1 MAVSVETISNI
12 ERRITVTLPLADLE
26 SIIQRRLK
34 EISRTAKFSGFR
46 PGKAPMSLVS
56 QQYGAQARD
65 EVFSKA
71 VETSFS
77 DAVVEHKLRVAGYP
91 SIEHKPFQ
99 EASSELEYTATFEII
114 PEVTMGDVSK
124 IKVEKPIL
132 SVGDKDV
139 DKTID
144 VLVKQRVTY
153 SPVKRA
159 SKKEDRINIDLT
171 ASIDGEQVES
181 TNNKGMDIVLGELGR
196 IEAFDKELTGG
207 KAGDT
212 REFQIE
218 YPADHKPEQIAGKK
232 VDYVVTYNSVS
243 EPLYPEVDK
252 KFARDLGVA
261 DGDVNKL
268 REEIKLSLEQEVE
281 KRIEA
286 GVKEQVFQGLVDVT
300 EVDLPKA
307 LVGEEISR
315 MMQMTAQNLQ
325 QRGMDPKSIQL
336 QPQMFEEQAKR
347 STALRL
353 ILSQLVNAENLQA
366 NADQVRAKVEAFA
379 QNYEKPDQMIDWYYS
394 DVKRLDEPA
403 ALATESNVVEWVLAK
418 AQVKDKKVKFDEF
431 MAGS

>member
-207 KAGDT
+207 KVGDT

-243 EPLYPEVDK
+243 EPIYPEVDK

-353 ILSQLVNAENLQA
+353 ILSQLVNAESLQA

-379 QNYEKPDQMIDWYYS
+379 QNYEKPEQMIDWYYS

>member
-12 ERRITVTLPLADLE
+12 ERRMTVTLPLADLE
-26 SIIQRRLK
+26 NVIQRRLK

-91 SIEHKPFQ
+91 SIEHKPFG
-99 EASSELEYTATFEII
+99 EAATELEYTATFEII
-114 PEVTMGDVSK
+114 PEVEVGDVTK
-124 IKVEKPIL
+124 VTVEKPVL
-132 SVGDKDV
+132 SVTDKDV

-144 VLVKQRVTY
+144 VLVKQRVSY

-159 SKKEDRINIDLT
+159 SKKGDRINIDLT

-181 TNNKGMDIVLGELGR
+181 TNNKGMDIVLGEVGR

-212 REFQIE
+212 KTFQIE
-218 YPADHKPEQIAGKK
+218 YPADHNPQQLAGKK
-232 VDYVVTYNSVS
+232 VDYTVTYNSVA
-243 EPLYPEVDK
+243 EPTYPEVDE
-252 KFARDLGVA
+252 KFAKNLGVA

-268 REEIKLSLEQEVE
+268 RDEIKLSLEQEVE
-281 KRIEA
+281 KRINA
-286 GVKEQVFQGLVDVT
+286 RVKEQVFQGLIDVT
-300 EVDLPKA
+300 NVDLPKA

-336 QPQMFEEQAKR
+336 KPEMFEEQAKR

-353 ILSQLVNAENLQA
+353 ILSQLVNAEKLHA
-366 NADQVRAKVEAFA
+366 EADQIKAMVETFA
-379 QNYEKPDQMIDWYYS
+379 QNYEQPQQMIDWYYA
-394 DVKRLDEPA
+394 DVKRLDEPS
-403 ALATESNVVEWVLAK
+403 ALATEANVVKWVLEK
-418 AQVKDKKVKFDEF
+418 AQVKDKKVKFDEL
-431 MAGS
+431 MAG

>member
-159 SKKEDRINIDLT
+159 SKKEDRINIDLI

-353 ILSQLVNAENLQA
+353 ILSQLVNAESLQA

-379 QNYEKPDQMIDWYYS
+379 QNYEKPEQMIDWYYS
-394 DVKRLDEPA
+394 DIKRLDEPA

>member
-26 SIIQRRLK
+26 GVIQRRLK

-77 DAVVEHKLRVAGYP
+77 DAVFEHKLRVAGYP
-91 SIEHKPFQ
+91 SIEHKPFA
-99 EASSELEYTATFEII
+99 EAATELEYTATFEII
-114 PEVTMGDVSK
+114 PEVEVGDVSNV
-124 IKVEKPIL
+124 KVEKPVL
-132 SVGDKDV
+132 SVTDKDI

-144 VLVKQRVTY
+144 VLVKQRVSY
-153 SPVKRA
+153 SPVKRV
-159 SKKEDRINIDLT
+159 SKKGDRINIDLI

-181 TNNKGMDIVLGELGR
+181 TNNKGMDIVLGEVGR

-212 REFQIE
+212 KAFQIE
-218 YPADHKPEQIAGKK
+218 YPDDHNPAQLAGKK
-232 VDYVVTYNSVS
+232 VDYSVTYNRVA
-243 EPLYPEVDK
+243 EPTYPEVDE
-252 KFARDLGVA
+252 KFAKNLGVT
-261 DGDVNKL
+261 DGDINKL
-268 REEIKLSLEQEVE
+268 RDEIKLSLEQEVE
-281 KRIEA
+281 KRINA
-286 GVKEQVFQGLVDVT
+286 RVKEQVFQGLIDIT
-300 EVDLPKA
+300 TLDLPKA

-315 MMQMTAQNLQ
+315 MMQMTSQNLQ
-325 QRGMDPKSIQL
+325 QRGMDPKAIQL
-336 QPQMFEEQAKR
+336 KPEMFEEQAKR

-353 ILSQLVNAENLQA
+353 ILAQLVNAEKLQA
-366 NADQVRAKVEAFA
+366 DADQVKAMVETFA
-379 QNYEKPDQMIDWYYS
+379 QNYEQPKQMVDWYYA

-403 ALATESNVVEWVLAK
+403 ALATEANVVKWVLEK
-418 AQVKDKKVKFDEF
+418 AQVKDKKVKFDEL
-431 MAGS
+431 MAG

>member
-12 ERRITVTLPLADLE
+12 ERRMTVTLPLADLDNV
-26 SIIQRRLK
+26 IQRRLK
-34 EISRTAKFSGFR
+34 EISRTAKFAGFR

-91 SIEHKPFQ
+91 SIEHKPFG
-99 EASSELEYTATFEII
+99 EAATELEYTATFEII
-114 PEVTMGDVSK
+114 PEVEVGDITKVT
-124 IKVEKPIL
+124 VEKPVL
-132 SVGDKDV
+132 SVTDKDV

-144 VLVKQRVTY
+144 VLVKQRVSY

-159 SKKEDRINIDLT
+159 SKKGDRINIDLT

-181 TNNKGMDIVLGELGR
+181 TNNKGMDIVLGEVGR

-207 KAGDT
+207 KVGDT
-212 REFQIE
+212 KTFQIE
-218 YPADHKPEQIAGKK
+218 YPADHNPQQLAGKK
-232 VDYVVTYNSVS
+232 VDYTVIYNNVA
-243 EPLYPEVDK
+243 EPAYPEVDE
-252 KFARDLGVA
+252 KFAKNLGVA

-268 REEIKLSLEQEVE
+268 RDEIKLSLEQEVE
-281 KRIEA
+281 KRINA
-286 GVKEQVFQGLVDVT
+286 RVKEQVFQGLIDVT
-300 EVDLPKA
+300 NVDLPKA

-325 QRGMDPKSIQL
+325 QRGMDPKAIQL
-336 QPQMFEEQAKR
+336 KPEMFEEQAKR

-353 ILSQLVNAENLQA
+353 ILSQLVNAEKLYA
-366 NADQVRAKVEAFA
+366 EADQIKAMVETFA
-379 QNYEKPDQMIDWYYS
+379 QNYEQPQQMIDWYYA
-394 DVKRLDEPA
+394 DVKRLDEPS
-403 ALATESNVVEWVLAK
+403 ALATEANVVKWVLEK
-418 AQVKDKKVKFDEF
+418 AQVKDKKVKFDEL
-431 MAGS
+431 MAG

>member
-159 SKKEDRINIDLT
+159 SKKEDRINIDLI

-353 ILSQLVNAENLQA
+353 ILSQLVNAESLQA

-379 QNYEKPDQMIDWYYS
+379 QNYEKPEQMIDWYYS

>member
-181 TNNKGMDIVLGELGR
+181 TNNKGIDIVLGELGR

-207 KAGDT
+207 KVGDT

-243 EPLYPEVDK
+243 EPIYPEVDK

-353 ILSQLVNAENLQA
+353 ILSQLVNAESLQA

-379 QNYEKPDQMIDWYYS
+379 QNYEKPEQMIDWYYS

>member
-12 ERRITVTLPLADLE
+12 ERRMTVTLPLADLDNV
-26 SIIQRRLK
+26 IQRRLK
-34 EISRTAKFSGFR
+34 EISRTAKFAGFR

-91 SIEHKPFQ
+91 SIEHKPFG
-99 EASSELEYTATFEII
+99 EAATELEYTATFEII
-114 PEVTMGDVSK
+114 PEVEVGDITKVT
-124 IKVEKPIL
+124 VEKPVL
-132 SVGDKDV
+132 SVTDKDV

-144 VLVKQRVTY
+144 VLVKQRVSY

-159 SKKEDRINIDLT
+159 SKKGDRINIDLT

-181 TNNKGMDIVLGELGR
+181 TNNKGMDIVLGEVGR

-212 REFQIE
+212 KTFQIE
-218 YPADHKPEQIAGKK
+218 YPADHNPQQLAGKK
-232 VDYVVTYNSVS
+232 VDYTVTYNSVA
-243 EPLYPEVDK
+243 EPAYPEVDE
-252 KFARDLGVA
+252 KFAKNLGVA

-268 REEIKLSLEQEVE
+268 RDEIKLSLEQEVE
-281 KRIEA
+281 KRINA
-286 GVKEQVFQGLVDVT
+286 RVKEQVFQGLIDVT
-300 EVDLPKA
+300 NVDLPKA

-325 QRGMDPKSIQL
+325 QRGMDPKAIQL
-336 QPQMFEEQAKR
+336 KPEMFEEQAKR

-353 ILSQLVNAENLQA
+353 ILSQLVNAEKLHA
-366 NADQVRAKVEAFA
+366 EADQIKAMVETFA
-379 QNYEKPDQMIDWYYS
+379 QNYEQPQQMIDWYYA
-394 DVKRLDEPA
+394 DVKRLDEPS
-403 ALATESNVVEWVLAK
+403 ALATEANVVKWVLEK
-418 AQVKDKKVKFDEF
+418 AQVKDKKVKFDEL
-431 MAGS
+431 MAG